1 MRFPPLRTL
10 LKVLA
15 FVLLSVV
22 FTIGLAIKIGN
33 LQLFAHN
40 NSYSAVFADAAG
52 VFKGDDV
59 KLAGVNVGRVTG
71 TRIENGHAVV
81 DFTLSKD
88 VKLSSDSIVAIRWRN
103 VLGLRF
109 LYVYPGSGGGRVL
122 RDGAVVPLSQT
133 EDAGDIGQ
141 FLNELGPI
149 LRAIDPQKAN
159 AFLDAVNTA
168 LGGSE
173 VAVRQLLTD
182 GATLAGQLGTKDKEI
197 GDLVANSSKIMAA
210 YASQSGNLG
219 RILDDLNTLGGKL
232 AGITG
237 QVDSLITNFADVQS
251 QLDHVLKASHGNIDS
266 TLSSLD
272 AVLGTVHANK
282 KELESTLC
290 SIPLGVAPYYQTSS
304 WGQWFNVRVT
314 KITFKDNSGKTIA
327 GQGEGPLAR
336 GSNQLRKVYTCGG
349 APVRT
354 GHTPRSPVAATG
366 LGGFLDFVTAK
377 AGA

>member
-1 MRFPPLRTL
+1 MRFPPLKTL

-71 TRIENGHAVV
+71 TRVENGHAVV
-81 DFTLSKD
+81 DFTLSRD
-88 VKLSSDSIVAIRWRN
+88 VKLRSDSIVAIRWRN

-109 LYVYPGSGGGRVL
+109 LYVYPGSGQSRVL

-141 FLNELGPI
+141 
-149 LRAIDPQKAN
+149 
-159 AFLDAVNTA
+159 FLDAVNTA

-219 RILDDLNTLGGKL
+219 RILDDLDTLGGKL

-251 QLDHVLKASHGNIDS
+251 QLDHVLRASHGNIDS

-272 AVLGTVHANK
+272 SVLGTLHLNK

-314 KITFKDNSGKTIA
+314 KITFKDNSGKTIV
-327 GQGEGPLAR
+327 GQGEGQLAR

-377 AGA
+377 GGA